1 MLVKVDLINHG
12 QGISGTGSI
21 TLPQLLLTT
30 ILWVSFQTSSEN
42 LILTLTLQH
51 SGLSAEIW
59 QANK

>member
-30 ILWVSFQTSSEN
+30 TVWVSFQTSSEN
-42 LILTLTLQH
+42 LILALTLQH

>member
-30 ILWVSFQTSSEN
+30 IVWVSFQTSSEN

>member
-30 ILWVSFQTSSEN
+30 IVWVSFQTSSEN

-51 SGLSAEIW
+51 SGLSVEIW

>member
-30 ILWVSFQTSSEN
+30 IVWVSFQTSSEN
-42 LILTLTLQH
+42 LVLTLTLQH
-51 SGLSAEIW
+51 SGLSVEIW